1 MTPDQTSYI
10 SQVRE
15 VIADQPQVIFTQEDP
30 PTAAVLFREFKQL
43 NGRNIPWIGTDV
55 TSGSDFLKAIGYST
69 AHAVLTSVYGTSVTG
84 AANTAFI
91 ASSTSS
97 SRARRRP
104 ARWPT
109 PTTPT
114 TR

>member
-1 MTPDQTSYI
+1 M
-10 SQVRE
+10 
-15 VIADQPQVIFTQEDP
+15 IFTQEDP

-43 NGRNIPWIGTDV
+43 GGQNIPWIGTDV
-55 TSGSDFLKAIGYST
+55 TSGSDFLKAIGYPT

-91 ASSTSS
+91 NLFNQQST
-97 SRARRRP
+97 RARRRP